1 MKEAVRV
8 LYVYDESVAAHPD
21 GECLAEANKR
31 IVINAVQTVDQAI
44 NSIESEAFDCVLSTQ
59 DLCDEDGITLLRRLR
74 DRDLTIPFVLYVSD
88 GSEQL
93 ASEAI
98 SAGVTEYIRASP
110 EADRKETII
119 NRIEDAVREH
129 SNHSP
134 YKISELTEAT
144 DDVLWLIS
152 ADWDRLLYVNSAY
165 ASIWGQ
171 EEATLQNDPS
181 AFLDAVHPDDRPTA
195 EAAMQRLTEG
205 ESIEVE
211 LRVNTQEDYQRRVLV
226 QAEPIHGPDGSV
238 QRIAGASREVTQQR
252 VQQQRLKEEK
262 QMTDSIFSAIPD
274 VLYTFDTAGYL
285 LRWNDQLE
293 RETGY
298 TSAEIA
304 DMHVTDFV
312 PEDEVES
319 ILDSF
324 QAVISDHET
333 VTVESAFE
341 ATDGQ
346 RIPFEFT
353 GGPIEDSDGDLRG
366 VTGVGRNISDRKR
379 QQRRYKAVFNNTYQF
394 TGLMSTDGTLLE
406 VNQTAADFANLPRD
420 ELTGEKIWEAYWF
433 QATETA
439 QQVARQSVETASDGE
454 FFREQITVQ
463 GANGEVVIDFSVR
476 PVTNERGAVDLLVP
490 EGRDITRLSEREQQL
505 EVTNRFLRHNLR
517 NKLNVIQGYADL
529 ISEADTDIFQSY
541 GAPIVDTAGEL
552 NGMSEMAR
560 EIHDLIESDPEPEP
574 IDLSEQ
580 IDKAVSLARNRSPQA
595 NISTAIS
602 HSYEVMSIPTIYEGF
617 AELFAR
623 MPEGDERKQPAITTE
638 VVQSDTVA
646 VVIPRLAESLSAV
659 EQEVLTGDIEI
670 ETTRHAQGLG
680 VWYVYWQLWYSGG
693 EIRVLADNQRVEIH
707 LPTYGEA
714 NQTGLE

>member
-8 LYVYDESVAAHPD
+8 LYVYDESAAEHPD
-21 GECLAEANKR
+21 GECLAEASKR
-31 IVINAVQTVDQAI
+31 IEINAVQTVNQAL
-44 NSIESEAFDCVLSTQ
+44 NSIESEAFDCVLCTQ
-59 DLCDEDGITLLRRLR
+59 DLSDEDGITLLRRLR
-74 DRDLTIPFVLYVSD
+74 DRDLKIPFVLYVSD

-110 EADRKETII
+110 EADRKETIV
-119 NRIEDAVREH
+119 NRVEDAVREH
-129 SNHSP
+129 SNHST

-205 ESIEVE
+205 DSVEVE

-226 QAEPIHGPDGSV
+226 QAEPIYGSNGSV
-238 QRIAGASREVTQQR
+238 QRIAGASREVTRQR
-252 VQQQRLKEEK
+252 AQQQRLEEEK
-262 QMTDSIFSAIPD
+262 RMTDSIFSAIPD

-312 PEDEVES
+312 PEDEVEP

-341 ATDGQ
+341 STDGQ

-420 ELTGEKIWEAYWF
+420 ELTGEKIWEAHWF

-463 GANGEVVIDFSVR
+463 GADGEVVIDFSVR

-541 GAPIVDTAGEL
+541 GAPIVDTADEL

-560 EIHDLIESDPEPEP
+560 EIHDLIETDPEPEP

-595 NISTAIS
+595 NISTDIS
-602 HSYEVMSIPTIYEGF
+602 HSHEVMSIPTIYEGF

-623 MPEGDERKQPAITTE
+623 MPEGDERNQPAITTE
-638 VVQSDTVA
+638 VVQSDIVA
-646 VVIPRLAESLSAV
+646 VVIPRLGESLSAV

-670 ETTRHAQGLG
+670 ETTRHAQGLA

-707 LPTYGEA
+707 LPTYGDT